1 MFLMISQSIEK
12 DLSFENIYKLI
23 VNYSTFYTNCQSMI
37 NNIELLIEISWKT
50 FLWIKHIKIELLISD
65 VFISK
70 KMSPCNEMTVQMGK
84 NSFALKD
91 IGLDVQM
98 FHFV

>member
-37 NNIELLIEISWKT
+37 NNIELLIEIS
-50 FLWIKHIKIELLISD
+50 
-65 VFISK
+65 
-70 KMSPCNEMTVQMGK
+70 
-84 NSFALKD
+84 
-91 IGLDVQM
+91 
-98 FHFV
+98 